1 MFEPLSDVI
10 RLRRLQRN
18 LTQERLAKLA
28 GVSRRQLSL
37 MEDGANVSLLFLTK
51 IARVLELNEI
61 PVGELRLKG
70 SQPEL
75 ETIVR
80 AAEVLE
86 RLQQVLPQLEGMAEE
101 IRTASA
107 SLDDLLER
115 AITSGVSTRD
125 IEGSAEQLARLP
137 AGERHAAAETLR
149 QLARS
154 DPSARAA
161 RPKAAAKA
169 AAAAATPK
177 RRGR

>member
-1 MFEPLSDVI
+1 MFEPLSHVI

-51 IARVLELNEI
+51 IARVLELTEL
-61 PVGELRLKG
+61 PVGELRLRA

-75 ETIVR
+75 DTIVR

-86 RLQQVLPQLEGMAEE
+86 RLQQSLPQWEATAEE
-101 IRTASA
+101 IRNAAA
-107 SLDDLLER
+107 SLDDLLKR
-115 AITSGVSTRD
+115 AVTSGVSARD

-137 AGERHAAAETLR
+137 SGERHAAAETLR
-149 QLARS
+149 ALARA

-161 RPKAAAKA
+161 RPKAAAKTA
-169 AAAAATPK
+169 PK
-177 RRGR
+177 RRSR

>member
-61 PVGELRLKG
+61 PVGDLRLKG

-75 ETIVR
+75 DTIVR

-86 RLQQVLPQLEGMAEE
+86 RLQQTLPQLEAMADE
-101 IRTASA
+101 IRTAAA
-107 SLDDLLER
+107 SLDDLLKH
-115 AITSGVSTRD
+115 AVTSGVSARD
-125 IEGSAEQLARLP
+125 IQGSAEQLARLP
-137 AGERHAAAETLR
+137 AAERHAAAETLR
-149 QLARS
+149 ALARS
-154 DPSARAA
+154 DPSARAE
-161 RPKAAAKA
+161 RKASNAKA
-169 AAAAATPK
+169 SAKDTTK
-177 RRGR
+177 RRSR

>member
-51 IARVLELNEI
+51 IARVLELTEL

-86 RLQQVLPQLEGMAEE
+86 HLKQSLPQWEQTAED
-101 IRTASA
+101 IRNAAAT
-107 SLDDLLER
+107 LDDLLKR
-115 AITSGVSTRD
+115 AVTSGVSARD
-125 IEGSAEQLARLP
+125 IAGSAEQLARLP

-149 QLARS
+149 ALARS

-161 RPKAAAKA
+161 RPKAAAKTA
-169 AAAAATPK
+169 SK